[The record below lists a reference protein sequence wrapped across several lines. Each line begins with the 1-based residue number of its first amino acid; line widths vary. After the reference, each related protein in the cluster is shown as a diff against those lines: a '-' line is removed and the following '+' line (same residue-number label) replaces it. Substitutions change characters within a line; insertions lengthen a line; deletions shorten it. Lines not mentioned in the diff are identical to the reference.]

1 MNKQLLAEKSWILT
15 LIRDMIQRNT
25 VKTDVLIN
33 DTTDLHKGSNQWG
46 TRHCDAF
53 QHKGSN

>member
-1 MNKQLLAEKSWILT
+1 MNKQLLAEKTWILT

-33 DTTDLHKGSNQWG
+33 DNTDLHKGSNQ
-46 TRHCDAF
+46 
-53 QHKGSN
+53 